1 MLSHAKSLLF
11 VKAGATVADFPL
23 KREGLERERERERE
37 RDLLCTKR
45 VWKEFEFSAP

>member
-1 MLSHAKSLLF
+1 

-37 RDLLCTKR
+37 RFALY
-45 VWKEFEFSAP
+45 KESLKGV

>member
-1 MLSHAKSLLF
+1 MLIFLLSYAESLLF

-23 KREGLERERERERE
+23 KRGIRERERE

-45 VWKEFEFSAP
+45 V

>member
-1 MLSHAKSLLF
+1 LLF

-37 RDLLCTKR
+37 RFALY
-45 VWKEFEFSAP
+45 KESLKGV